1 MSSDPARIPVIVGV
15 GQINDRP
22 GADEAGLDSVELMAA
37 AARAADADAGGG
49 FVSQCDWLAIV
60 PQLSFRELDPAALL
74 PTALAIAPR
83 HLRHAAMPSGDTPI
97 RYLNDAANAV
107 ASGEAQVCLIAGG
120 EALRTGARRKQVSGP
135 GGGHFR
141 AHLSASELRT
151 RYGAINPAE
160 IYPLYENATR
170 AAWGQTL
177 AEGQA
182 ESGLIWSLMSQVA
195 CESEGAW
202 IKSPKTLDEIVEI
215 SADNRP
221 IAFPYS
227 KFMVANSSV
236 NQGAALIV
244 TSLAAARAAGVPKE
258 RLIYV
263 WAGAAAHEDEE
274 PLARASWTAQE
285 SMRVS
290 LERALQ
296 INGLEVQDLD
306 HVELYSC
313 FPCVP
318 KMARRVLGWPADRP
332 ATIHGGLTFGGGP
345 IGNYMTHSVA
355 AMVQALRKGGR
366 NGLLFANGGHCTHN
380 HTIIVSRTPPPGE
393 LLPQDYD
400 CQAEADTARGP
411 VPPLGDSYE
420 GPVTLETYTVIY
432 DRSGEPDYGFVLS
445 RAPDGLRVIAKV
457 GRDDAEAIA
466 FLTDGKVEPVGSP
479 GLTVREGDT
488 LFWRP
493 MHQTAEGVAR

>member
-1 MSSDPARIPVIVGV
+1 MMLTKNTQGIARQRSRTWFAVCLLAFVPLGCAEDFNAGYSPVPVEGKV
-15 GQINDRP
+15 VRMTNF
-22 GADEAGLDSVELMAA
+22 GAFVEL
-37 AARAADADAGGG
+37 DEGIEK
-49 FVSQCDWLAIV
+49 VLWPES
-60 PQLSFRELDPAALL
+60 
-74 PTALAIAPR
+74 
-83 HLRHAAMPSGDTPI
+83 
-97 RYLNDAANAV
+97 
-107 ASGEAQVCLIAGG
+107 
-120 EALRTGARRKQVSGP
+120 
-135 GGGHFR
+135 
-141 AHLSASELRT
+141 SA
-151 RYGAINPAE
+151 
-160 IYPLYENATR
+160 
-170 AAWGQTL
+170 
-177 AEGQA
+177 
-182 ESGLIWSLMSQVA
+182 
-195 CESEGAW
+195 
-202 IKSPKTLDEIVEI
+202 
-215 SADNRP
+215 
-221 IAFPYS
+221 
-227 KFMVANSSV
+227 ANSSV